1 MSLVDVVLNEF
12 ETITIIDGHEIVHPF
27 RSHMIGMEHIFK
39 RYDRTLYGCSL
50 CKNQYH

>member
-27 RSHMIGMEHIFK
+27 KPRVVGMEHIFK
-39 RYDRTLYGCSL
+39 RYFGT
-50 CKNQYH
+50 QV